1 MYSERNP
8 IHLQSLSQ
16 ESVQN
21 SGNGNL
27 QFKFSN
33 RVRKF
38 SGPFS
43 VSERYE
49 NNVKVISSE
58 NKRNE
63 DNTNICF
70 KVPHTHPPSPVRKLL
85 KVIPYF
91 QVNFMSETEKLLSE
105 NESESDHHHHEHGVG
120 VQEESEQSYIIEQ
133 KSNSKEE
140 RWMETQFLAS
150 IRDIGKSF
158 SPNPFHNNVSCS
170 PFLPLALASLC
181 LVSKM
186 RQDKVLVSSADQPL
200 EKLN

>member
-8 IHLQSLSQ
+8 IHLLSQ
-16 ESVQN
+16 ESVHN

-27 QFKFSN
+27 QFKFNN
-33 RVRKF
+33 RAGKL
-38 SGPFS
+38 GPFS

-58 NKRNE
+58 NKSNE

-70 KVPHTHPPSPVRKLL
+70 KVPHPPSPVRKLL

-91 QVNFMSETEKLLSE
+91 QVNFMSKNEKLLSE
-105 NESESDHHHHEHGVG
+105 NESESEHHHHDHGVG
-120 VQEESEQSYIIEQ
+120 VQEESEQSNIIEQ
-133 KSNSKEE
+133 SKAKSNSKEE

-181 LVSKM
+181 LFLMSGWVSFG
-186 RQDKVLVSSADQPL
+186 Q
-200 EKLN
+200 